1 MTILVA
7 TGLQRERRL
16 LDGPGLTVVAG
27 GGDAR
32 GLEITLERLA
42 GRARGLISIGI
53 AGGLSPE
60 LGSGCWVVAT
70 AVHDDVTSIPTN
82 SAWTQRLLE
91 RLVGGA
97 TNGTIA
103 GVDAIVAE
111 AVQKADLHRATG
123 AVAVDMESH
132 IAGRVARRFHLPFA
146 AARVIS
152 DAAHR
157 TLPPAARVGMRP
169 DGVIDVLAVLRSL
182 VEKPGQ
188 LGALIRTGVDA
199 ERSFRSLLRGRR
211 LLGRDLCGPDV
222 GEFSRNVV

>member
-32 GLEITLERLA
+32 GLEITLDRLA
-42 GRARGLISIGI
+42 GRARGIISIGI

-60 LGSGCWVVAT
+60 LRSGCWVVAT
-70 AVHDDVTSIPTN
+70 AVRDGAISLPTD
-82 SAWTQRLLE
+82 SAWTQRLRG
-91 RLVGGA
+91 RLMGA
-97 TNGTIA
+97 TTGTIVGA
-103 GVDAIVAE
+103 DAIVAE
-111 AVQKADLHRATG
+111 VAQKADLHRATG
-123 AVAVDMESH
+123 AAAVDMESH

-146 AARVIS
+146 AARVVS

-169 DGVIDVLAVLRSL
+169 DGAIDVPAVLRSL

-188 LGALIRTGVDA
+188 FAALIRTGVDA
-199 ERSFRSLLRGRR
+199 ERSFRFLLRGRR

-222 GEFSRNVV
+222 GELPVDVV